1 MHAPV
6 LWQNAVV
13 LQRLTERKEWKFFI
27 VLPEGG
33 PRLGHRLVGI
43 LLVRGIL
50 PAAVA
55 IAMGALVAAVQHGNP
70 LAAPLAF
77 VGVIFVLLQI
87 LSPIHQ
93 SASANLDDRTAAL
106 LYERL
111 TAACVHPPA
120 RGRLESHLQ
129 DRRSLMEPSG
139 IS

>member
-70 LAAPLAF
+70 LGSACLRWRDLRVASDTQPDSSVGERQSGRPHCRLA
-77 VGVIFVLLQI
+77 L
-87 LSPIHQ
+87 
-93 SASANLDDRTAAL
+93 
-106 LYERL
+106 
-111 TAACVHPPA
+111 
-120 RGRLESHLQ
+120 
-129 DRRSLMEPSG
+129 
-139 IS
+139 